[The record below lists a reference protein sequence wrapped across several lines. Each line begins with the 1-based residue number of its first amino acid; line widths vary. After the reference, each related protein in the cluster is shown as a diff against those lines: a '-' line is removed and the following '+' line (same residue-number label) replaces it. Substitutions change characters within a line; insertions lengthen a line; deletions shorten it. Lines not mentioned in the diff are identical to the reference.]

1 MQDEVYNRA
10 LFRRRAE
17 SAREKLRE
25 MGGVGPQ
32 GPRGIMASSPELMAA
47 AMPRAM
53 TPQTTGP
60 MPNMMAPQMRPA
72 AAPMQAAALPNIVP
86 GMFPQQPQPQPQPQP
101 PQAPYQTRQPAPMP
115 QPQPQP
121 APMQPKPQPQPI
133 RLNQGGDIALAAR
146 RQGLPEPSLGAQ
158 IAANPAFAGVRA
170 VDITEAPTPRGR
182 STEGDVLAEVRAIL
196 GDNPT
201 AQARVNDL
209 ETTLTDP
216 NATPDQQKQAI
227 TTAAGVENDK
237 EGLRSV
243 VTSLTGEEPS
253 ASATVDELNRA
264 IMGVSLGGA
273 IGGPGSVAE
282 RISNA
287 ILQGL
292 QVKRET
298 AAGRERFGQELAV
311 AQAGAR
317 TRAAGG
323 VESRDFRNPIDAYQA
338 GVEAASRVSEYEIPE
353 GMTRAQFENEAGLR
367 MVRNS
372 YTPEQ
377 LVGTRFEGM
386 SAGTAGGAPA
396 APPQSPTLEQFLAA
410 ARRAPQNE
418 GVSDAQLTEFY
429 NKTYGG

>member
-86 GMFPQQPQPQPQPQP
+86 GMFPQQPQQQQQA
-101 PQAPYQTRQPAPMP
+101 PQAPYQTRQPAP

-121 APMQPKPQPQPI
+121 APMQPGQPKPQPQPI
-133 RLNQGGDIALAAR
+133 RLNQGGDIALEAR

-158 IAANPAFAGVRA
+158 IAANPAFAGIRA
-170 VDITEAPTPRGR
+170 VDITETPTPRGR

-196 GDNPT
+196 GDNPE
-201 AQARVNDL
+201 AQSRVDQL
-209 ETTLTDP
+209 ETTLSNP
-216 NATPDQQKQAI
+216 EATAEERQRAI

-243 VTSLTGEEPS
+243 VTDLTGEEPP
-253 ASATVDELNRA
+253 ANATVDELNRA
-264 IMGVSLGGA
+264 IMGVSIGGA

-298 AAGRERFGQELAV
+298 AVGRERFGQELAV
-311 AQAGAR
+311 A
-317 TRAAGG
+317 RAKAKPDEVKGFLETPRG
-323 VESRDFRNPIDAYQA
+323 
-338 GVEAASRVSEYEIPE
+338 EAAVEMFSDFMSP
-353 GMTRAQFENEAGLR
+353 GNM
-367 MVRNS
+367 
-372 YTPEQ
+372 TPEQ
-377 LVGTRFEGM
+377 AYARMDQIAPGLGSELQ
-386 SAGTAGGAPA
+386 TAMTGGAA
-396 APPQSPTLEQFLAA
+396 APAPASTPTRSPEETEQLLTM
-410 ARRAPQNE
+410 AREAIDQGRDRGAVEQMLTDM
-418 GVSDAQLTEFY
+418 GVDPAGL
-429 NKTYGG
+429 